1 MIDIEKI
8 VCSLLNH
15 ERLNFNQYKL
25 TRDMFVNK
33 SYQNYISFLGDNL
46 GKKELNDLNQ
56 IFLSKNGSS
65 DMFFS
70 LIDLEKL
77 LEVFKIKTIIEL
89 LYKQTIKN
97 LIQLKMDK
105 IEGSLNDKNALEE
118 IQEILN
124 EINELIIHLNKE
136 KEKKDPLSAYK
147 DHLSR
152 VVAKQ
157 EEDNNGIS
165 NSIIGITTGIYAL
178 DIITK
183 GLKPAEYVIL
193 AGRPSMGKTSSALD
207 MVAANIKSGNSAII
221 FSIEMPSEQIIA
233 RLLPKL
239 NKRLTLDN
247 TLYGIDFERH
257 KNEIEA
263 TLELIEKARLKIED
277 FSDYSAVTIFDL
289 EKIAMDTLKEF
300 GTIDLVVLDY
310 IQLLSSTLKNSDEN
324 AQITDISRRIK
335 GLCKKTQAPWI
346 VLSQLSRDIEK
357 RADKRPL
364 NSDLRSSGSLEQD
377 ADLILFPYRPTVYIE
392 RELREKLSKKPDNNV
407 MLEALDAI
415 KNAEVENAEIIISKN
430 RNGPTGTA
438 PSHFHKKSASYVNMG
453 DIDLYNDEIIRF

>member
-1 MIDIEKI
+1 MVDIEKI

-15 ERLNFNQYKL
+15 ERLSFNQYKL
-25 TRDMFVNK
+25 TKEMFVDKNYK
-33 SYQNYISFLGDNL
+33 NYISFLGDNL
-46 GKKELNDLNQ
+46 GKKDISELNQ
-56 IFLSKNGSS
+56 TFLSKSGTS

-70 LIDLEKL
+70 LFDLEKL

-124 EINELIIHLNKE
+124 EINELIKHLNKE
-136 KEKKDPLSAYK
+136 KEKKDPLSSYK
-147 DHLSR
+147 DYLSG

-157 EEDNNGIS
+157 EESNGFT
-165 NSIIGITTGIYAL
+165 NSIVGITTGLYAL

-207 MVAANIKSGNSAII
+207 MVSANIRAGNSALI
-221 FSIEMPSEQIIA
+221 FSIEMPAEQIIA

-239 NKRLTLDN
+239 NKKLTLDN
-247 TLYGIDFERH
+247 TLYGVDYLKH

-263 TLELIEKARLKIED
+263 TLDIIEKARLKIED
-277 FSDYSAVTIFDL
+277 FSDYSSVTIFDL
-289 EKIAMDTLKEF
+289 EKIAMDCLNEF
-300 GTIDLVVLDY
+300 GSIDLVVLDY

-324 AQITDISRRIK
+324 AQITDISKRIK
-335 GLCKKTQAPWI
+335 GLCKKTQAPWV
-346 VLSQLSRDIEK
+346 VLSQLSRSIEQ

-377 ADLILFPYRPTVYIE
+377 ADLILFPYRPTVYLE
-392 RELREKLSKKPDNNV
+392 RELREKISKKPDNNV
-407 MLEALDAI
+407 LLEALDAI
-415 KNAEVENAEIIISKN
+415 KNSEVENAEIIISKN

-438 PSHFHKKSASYVNMG
+438 PSHFHKKSASYINMG
-453 DIDLYNDEIIRF
+453 DMDLYGDDHIQF

>member
-1 MIDIEKI
+1 MVDIEKI

-15 ERLNFNQYKL
+15 ERLSFNQYKL
-25 TRDMFVNK
+25 TKEMFIDKNYK
-33 SYQNYISFLGDNL
+33 NYISFLGDNL
-46 GKKELNDLNQ
+46 GKKDISELNQ
-56 IFLSKNGSS
+56 TFLSKSGTS

-70 LIDLEKL
+70 LFDLEKL

-124 EINELIIHLNKE
+124 EINELIKHLNKE
-136 KEKKDPLSAYK
+136 KEKKDPLSSYK
-147 DHLSR
+147 DYLSG

-157 EEDNNGIS
+157 EESNGFT
-165 NSIIGITTGIYAL
+165 NSIVGITTGLYAL

-207 MVAANIKSGNSAII
+207 MVSANIRAGNSALI
-221 FSIEMPSEQIIA
+221 FSIEMPAEQIIA

-239 NKRLTLDN
+239 NKKLTLDN
-247 TLYGIDFERH
+247 TLYGVDYLKH

-263 TLELIEKARLKIED
+263 TLDIIEKARLKIED
-277 FSDYSAVTIFDL
+277 FSDYSSVTIFDL
-289 EKIAMDTLKEF
+289 EKIAMDCLNEF
-300 GTIDLVVLDY
+300 GSIDLVVLDY

-324 AQITDISRRIK
+324 AQITDISKRIK
-335 GLCKKTQAPWI
+335 GLCKKTQAPWV
-346 VLSQLSRDIEK
+346 VLSQLSRSIEQ

-377 ADLILFPYRPTVYIE
+377 ADLILFPYRPTVYLE
-392 RELREKLSKKPDNNV
+392 RELREKISKKPDNNV
-407 MLEALDAI
+407 LLEALDAI
-415 KNAEVENAEIIISKN
+415 KNSEVENAEIIISKN

-438 PSHFHKKSASYVNMG
+438 PSHFHKKSASYINMG
-453 DIDLYNDEIIRF
+453 DMDLYGDDHIQF

>member
-1 MIDIEKI
+1 MVDIEKI

-15 ERLNFNQYKL
+15 ERLSFNQYKL
-25 TRDMFVNK
+25 TKEMFVDKNYK
-33 SYQNYISFLGDNL
+33 NYISFLGDNL
-46 GKKELNDLNQ
+46 GKKDISELNQ
-56 IFLSKNGSS
+56 TFLSKSGTS

-70 LIDLEKL
+70 LFDLEKL

-124 EINELIIHLNKE
+124 EINELIKHLNKE
-136 KEKKDPLSAYK
+136 KEKKDPLSSYK
-147 DHLSR
+147 DYLYG

-157 EEDNNGIS
+157 EESNGFT
-165 NSIIGITTGIYAL
+165 NSIVGITTGLYAL

-183 GLKPAEYVIL
+183 GLKPSEYIIL

-207 MVAANIKSGNSAII
+207 MVAANIRAGNSALI

-239 NKRLTLDN
+239 NKKLTLDN
-247 TLYGIDFERH
+247 TLYGVDFLKH

-263 TLELIEKARLKIED
+263 TLDIIEKSRLKIED
-277 FSDYSAVTIFDL
+277 FSDYSSVTIFDL
-289 EKIAMDTLKEF
+289 EKIAMDCLNEF
-300 GTIDLVVLDY
+300 GSIDLVVLDY

-324 AQITDISRRIK
+324 AQITDISKRIK
-335 GLCKKTQAPWI
+335 GLCKKTQAPWV
-346 VLSQLSRDIEK
+346 VLSQLSRSIEQ

-377 ADLILFPYRPTVYIE
+377 ADLILFPYRPTVYLE
-392 RELREKLSKKPDNNV
+392 RELREKISKKPDNNV
-407 MLEALDAI
+407 LLEALDAI
-415 KNAEVENAEIIISKN
+415 KNSEVENAEIIISKN

-438 PSHFHKKSASYVNMG
+438 PSHFHKKSASYINMG
-453 DIDLYNDEIIRF
+453 DMDLYGDDKISF

>member
-1 MIDIEKI
+1 MVDIEKI
-8 VCSLLNH
+8 VCSLINH
-15 ERLNFNQYKL
+15 ERLSFNQYKL
-25 TRDMFVNK
+25 TKDMFIDKNYK
-33 SYQNYISFLGDNL
+33 NYISFLGDNL
-46 GKKELNDLNQ
+46 GKKEISELNQ
-56 IFLSKNGSS
+56 TFLSKSGTQ

-70 LIDLEKL
+70 LFDLEKL

-105 IEGSLNDKNALEE
+105 IEGSLSDKNALEE

-124 EINELIIHLNKE
+124 EINELIKHLNKE
-136 KEKKDPLSAYK
+136 KEKKDPLSSYK
-147 DHLSR
+147 DYLSG

-157 EEDNNGIS
+157 EESNGIKS
-165 NSIIGITTGIYAL
+165 SVVGITTGIYAL

-207 MVAANIKSGNSAII
+207 MVAANIRAGNSALI
-221 FSIEMPSEQIIA
+221 FSVEMPAEQIIA

-239 NKRLTLDN
+239 NRNLTLDN
-247 TLYGIDFERH
+247 TLYGVDFLKH

-263 TLELIEKARLKIED
+263 TLDIIEKARLKIED

-289 EKIAMDTLKEF
+289 EKIAMECLNEF
-300 GTIDLVVLDY
+300 GSIDLVVLDY
-310 IQLLSSTLKNSDEN
+310 IQLLSSTLKNGDEN
-324 AQITDISRRIK
+324 AQITDISKRIK
-335 GLCKKTQAPWI
+335 GLCKKTQAPWV
-346 VLSQLSRDIEK
+346 VLSQLSRGIEQ
-357 RADKRPL
+357 RTDKRPL

-377 ADLILFPYRPTVYIE
+377 ADLILFPYRPTVYLE
-392 RELREKLSKKPDNNV
+392 RELREKISKKPDNNV
-407 MLEALDAI
+407 LLEALDAI
-415 KNAEVENAEIIISKN
+415 KNSEVENAEIIISKN

-438 PSHFHKKSASYVNMG
+438 PSHFHKKSASYINIG
-453 DIDLYNDEIIRF
+453 DMDLYNDEKIIF

>member
-1 MIDIEKI
+1 MVNIEKI

-15 ERLNFNQYKL
+15 ERLSFNQYKL
-25 TRDMFVNK
+25 TKDMFVDKNYK
-33 SYQNYISFLGDNL
+33 NYISYLSENL
-46 GKKELNDLNQ
+46 GKKEIPDLNQ
-56 IFLSKNGSS
+56 IFLSKSGTE

-70 LIDLEKL
+70 LFDLEKL

-124 EINELIIHLNKE
+124 EINELIKHLNKE
-136 KEKKDPLSAYK
+136 KEKKDPLSSYK
-147 DHLSR
+147 DYLSG

-157 EEDNNGIS
+157 EESNGIS
-165 NSIIGITTGIYAL
+165 NTVVGITTGIYAL

-207 MVAANIKSGNSAII
+207 MVAANIKSGNSALI
-221 FSIEMPSEQIIA
+221 FSIEMPAEQIIA

-239 NKRLTLDN
+239 NRKLTLDN
-247 TLYGIDFERH
+247 TLYGVDFLKH

-263 TLELIEKARLKIED
+263 TLDIIEKARLKIED
-277 FSDYSAVTIFDL
+277 FADYSGVTIFDL
-289 EKIAMDTLKEF
+289 EKVAMDCLKEL
-300 GTIDLVVLDY
+300 GTLDLVVLDY
-310 IQLLSSTLKNSDEN
+310 IQLLSSTIKNADEN
-324 AQITDISRRIK
+324 AQITDISKRIK
-335 GLCKKTQAPWI
+335 GLCKKTQAPWV
-346 VLSQLSRDIEK
+346 VLSQLSRGIEQ
-357 RADKRPL
+357 RTDKRPL

-377 ADLILFPYRPTVYIE
+377 ADLILFPYRPTVYLE
-392 RELREKLSKKPDNNV
+392 RELREKISKKPDNNTL
-407 MLEALDAI
+407 LEALDAI
-415 KNAEVENAEIIISKN
+415 KHAEVENAEIIISKN

-438 PSHFHKKSASYVNMG
+438 PTNFHKKSASYINMG
-453 DIDLYNDEIIRF
+453 EMDLYGDDKITF

>member
-1 MIDIEKI
+1 MVDIEKI

-15 ERLNFNQYKL
+15 ERLSFNQYKL
-25 TRDMFVNK
+25 TKEMFVDKNYK
-33 SYQNYISFLGDNL
+33 NYISFLGDNL
-46 GKKELNDLNQ
+46 GKKDISELNQ
-56 IFLSKNGSS
+56 TFLSKSGTS

-70 LIDLEKL
+70 LFDLEKL

-124 EINELIIHLNKE
+124 EINELIKHLNKE
-136 KEKKDPLSAYK
+136 KEKKDPLSSYK
-147 DHLSR
+147 DYLSG

-157 EEDNNGIS
+157 EESNGFT
-165 NSIIGITTGIYAL
+165 NSIVGITTGLYAL

-183 GLKPAEYVIL
+183 GLKPSEYIIL

-207 MVAANIKSGNSAII
+207 MVAANIRAGNSALI

-239 NKRLTLDN
+239 NKKLTLDN
-247 TLYGIDFERH
+247 TLYGVDFLKH

-263 TLELIEKARLKIED
+263 TLDIIEKSRLKIED
-277 FSDYSAVTIFDL
+277 FSDYSSVTIFDL
-289 EKIAMDTLKEF
+289 EKIAMDCLNEF
-300 GTIDLVVLDY
+300 GSIDLVVLDY

-324 AQITDISRRIK
+324 AQITDISKRIK
-335 GLCKKTQAPWI
+335 GLCKKTQAPWV
-346 VLSQLSRDIEK
+346 VLSQLSRSIEQ

-377 ADLILFPYRPTVYIE
+377 ADLILFPYRPTVYLE
-392 RELREKLSKKPDNNV
+392 RELREKISKKPDNNV
-407 MLEALDAI
+407 LLEALDAI
-415 KNAEVENAEIIISKN
+415 KNSEVENAEIIISKN

-438 PSHFHKKSASYVNMG
+438 PSHFHKKSASYINMG
-453 DIDLYNDEIIRF
+453 DMDLYGDDKISF